1 MNRQRAFLSALCA
14 ALIAA
19 LLAALYAGSQR
30 TQRLPQAAA
39 ALTTEAL
46 APLFASRFEDPYGKL
61 YSFSPWRGK
70 TLLVNFWATWCPP
83 CVREMPELDRFQ
95 REFAPKNWKVVG
107 LAVDEAEPVRKFL
120 TKVGV
125 GFDIGVA
132 GFDGTRL
139 AQALGNTTAGL
150 PFTVLIDAQ
159 SRVRHRLTGATDLA
173 QLAKQAR
180 RIHPG

>member
-1 MNRQRAFLSALCA
+1 MRR
-14 ALIAA
+14 A
-19 LLAALYAGSQR
+19 LLISASTGAVCAGVWQAWQHLTHPTPATHPSDLIVGDQLTAAFWQQHFNTPTG
-30 TQRLPQAAA
+30 TP
-39 ALTTEAL
+39 L
-46 APLFASRFEDPYGKL
+46 AWSDLKGHPIVL
-61 YSFSPWRGK
+61 
-70 TLLVNFWATWCPP
+70 NFWATWCPP